1 MEGMNKFRIQYIY
14 TCKCHNE
21 TLCIGILNKKMS
33 FFKNKGQRGKTV
45 PVWGMVQWEGEDIRT
60 KGHGRLNMV

>member
-33 FFKNKGQRGKTV
+33 FFKNKGQEGDRKIKWVLFGS
-45 PVWGMVQWEGEDIRT
+45 WHQWEREDIG
-60 KGHGRLNMV
+60 KG